1 MYDNVR
7 LWMPRT
13 RDMRDVGR
21 YLDAARELADTST
34 GEMRTYGSC
43 GGLKVSQN
51 PFGVEVSG
59 SLAKFL
65 HGENITPMDLR
76 GAAEAVAKLSAALH
90 LRMDEAKVTRL
101 EFGRTLEVSH
111 PVPDYLQRL
120 GDMRRMLRKGFAP
133 GTLYYLN
140 NGKERTKELAFYDKG
155 EEARAGGMAIP
166 AGIESSTLLRYELRF
181 CKRVAQQ
188 AKAREVTAATLCD
201 ERFYR
206 HMVELWRDNYFSI
219 LKTNKTGYDMENV
232 KNTVS
237 GVFEWIAG
245 VALNRMDA
253 EEIAGLIEAVER
265 SGKLPDRM
273 SRARLKRKLQDIAAK
288 AGAGVPD
295 ELIKELD
302 GKVRDAAK

>member
-13 RDMRDVGR
+13 WDMQDVGR
-21 YLDAARELADTST
+21 YLESARELADTST
-34 GEMRTYGSC
+34 GEMHTYGSC

-51 PFGVEVSG
+51 SFGVEVSG

-76 GAAEAVAKLSAALH
+76 GTADAVAKLSDALH
-90 LRMDEAKVTRL
+90 LRMNEAKVTRL
-101 EFGRTLEVSH
+101 EFGRTLEVSR
-111 PVPDYLQRL
+111 PVTDYLQRL
-120 GDMRRMLRKGFAP
+120 GDVPRMRRGVFAP
-133 GTLYYLN
+133 GALYYLN
-140 NGKERTKELAFYDKG
+140 KGKEQNKVLAFYDKG
-155 EEARAGGMAIP
+155 DEARAGGMAIP
-166 AGIESSTLLRYELRF
+166 AGLESSNLLRYELRF
-181 CKRVAQQ
+181 YKRVAQQ
-188 AKAREVTAATLCD
+188 AKAREVTAATLYN
-201 ERFYR
+201 ELFYR
-206 HMVELWRDNYFSI
+206 RMVELWRDNYFSI
-219 LKTNKTGYDMENV
+219 SKTNKTGYDMENV
-232 KNTVS
+232 KSTVS

-253 EEIAGLIEAVER
+253 EEISGLIEAVER

-302 GKVRDAAK
+302 GKVRDAAE

>member
-7 LWMPRT
+7 LWMPRMW
-13 RDMRDVGR
+13 DMPDVGR
-21 YLDAARELADTST
+21 YLEAARELADTST
-34 GEMRTYGSC
+34 GEMRVYGSC

-51 PFGVEVSG
+51 SFGVEVSG

-76 GAAEAVAKLSAALH
+76 GAADAVAKLSDALH
-90 LRMDEAKVTRL
+90 LRMDEAQVTRL
-101 EFGRTLEVSH
+101 EFGRTFEVSR

-120 GDMRRMLRKGFAP
+120 GDKPRMKRNCFAQ
-133 GTLYYLN
+133 GALYYLN
-140 NGKERTKELAFYDKG
+140 KGKEQTRVLAFYDKG
-155 EEARAGGMAIP
+155 EEARASGMSMP
-166 AGIESSTLLRYELRF
+166 AGLESSNLLRYELRF

-219 LKTNKTGYDMENV
+219 SKTNKTGYDMENV
-232 KNTVS
+232 KSTVS

-253 EEIAGLIEAVER
+253 EEISGLIEAVER

>member
-13 RDMRDVGR
+13 RDMREIGR
-21 YLDAARELADTST
+21 HLEAARELADTST

-43 GGLKVSQN
+43 GGLRVSQSS
-51 PFGVEVSG
+51 FGVEVSG

-65 HGENITPMDLR
+65 R
-76 GAAEAVAKLSAALH
+76 GAADAVAKLSDALH
-90 LRMDEAKVTRL
+90 LPMNEAKVTRL
-101 EFGRTLEVSH
+101 EFGRTLEVSR
-111 PVPDYLQRL
+111 PVPGYLQRL
-120 GDMRRMLRKGFAP
+120 GDVPRMRRGVFAP
-133 GTLYYLN
+133 GALYYLN
-140 NGKERTKELAFYDKG
+140 KGKEQNKALAFYDKG
-155 EEARAGGMAIP
+155 DEARASGMAIP
-166 AGIESSTLLRYELRF
+166 AGLESSTLLRYELRLYR
-181 CKRVAQQ
+181 RVAQQ
-188 AKAREVTAATLCD
+188 AKARDVTAATLCD

-219 LKTNKTGYDMENV
+219 SKTNKTGYDMENV

>member
-13 RDMRDVGR
+13 PDMRDVGQ
-21 YLDAARELADTST
+21 YLEAARELADTST

-51 PFGVEVSG
+51 SFGVEVSG

-76 GAAEAVAKLSAALH
+76 GAADAVSKLSDALH
-90 LRMDEAKVTRL
+90 LRMDEAQVTRL
-101 EFGRTLEVSH
+101 EFGRTFEVSR

-120 GDMRRMLRKGFAP
+120 GDKPRMKRNCFAP

-140 NGKERTKELAFYDKG
+140 SGKEQTRVLAFYDKG
-155 EEARAGGMAIP
+155 EEARASGMSMP
-166 AGIESSTLLRYELRF
+166 AGLESPNLLRYELRF
-181 CKRVAQQ
+181 CRRVARQ
-188 AKAREVTAATLCD
+188 AKARDVTAATLYN
-201 ERFYR
+201 ELFYR

-219 LKTNKTGYDMENV
+219 SKTNKTGYDMD
-232 KNTVS
+232 KIKTVS
-237 GVFEWIAG
+237 DAVEALAAQLISQAGKGQISDYVDMLKAAGVF
-245 VALNRMDA
+245 
-253 EEIAGLIEAVER
+253 
-265 SGKLPDRM
+265 PDRKYYT
-273 SRARLKRKLQDIAAK
+273 RLKRKLHDMAVK

-295 ELIKELD
+295 ELVRELD
-302 GKVRDAAK
+302 GKVMDAAK

>member
-1 MYDNVR
+1 
-7 LWMPRT
+7 MPRT
-13 RDMRDVGR
+13 WDMPDVGR
-21 YLDAARELADTST
+21 YLESARELADTST
-34 GEMRTYGSC
+34 GEMHTYGSC

-51 PFGVEVSG
+51 SFGVEVSG

-76 GAAEAVAKLSAALH
+76 GAADAVAKLSDALH
-90 LRMDEAKVTRL
+90 LRMYEAKVTRL
-101 EFGRTLEVSH
+101 EFGRTLEVSR

-120 GDMRRMLRKGFAP
+120 GDVPRMRRDVFA
-133 GTLYYLN
+133 GALYYLN
-140 NGKERTKELAFYDKG
+140 KGKEQNKVLAFYDKG
-155 EEARAGGMAIP
+155 AEARAGGMAIP
-166 AGIESSTLLRYELRF
+166 AGLESSTLLRYELRF
-181 CKRVAQQ
+181 CKRVARQ

-201 ERFYR
+201 ELFYR
-206 HMVELWRDNYFSI
+206 HMVELWRENYFSI
-219 LKTNKTGYDMENV
+219 SKTSKTGYDMENV
-232 KNTVS
+232 KSTVS

-302 GKVRDAAK
+302 GKVRDAAE

>member
-13 RDMRDVGR
+13 RDMRDVGP
-21 YLDAARELADTST
+21 YLEAARELADTST

-65 HGENITPMDLR
+65 HG
-76 GAAEAVAKLSAALH
+76 LSAALH

>member
-13 RDMRDVGR
+13 WGMQDVGR
-21 YLDAARELADTST
+21 HLESARELADTST
-34 GEMRTYGSC
+34 GEMHTYGSC

-51 PFGVEVSG
+51 SFGVEVSG

-76 GAAEAVAKLSAALH
+76 GAADAVAKLSDALH
-90 LRMDEAKVTRL
+90 LRMNEAKVTRL
-101 EFGRTLEVSH
+101 EFGRTLEVSR
-111 PVPDYLQRL
+111 PVPYYLQRL
-120 GDMRRMLRKGFAP
+120 GDVPRMRRGVFESGA
-133 GTLYYLN
+133 LYYLN
-140 NGKERTKELAFYDKG
+140 KGKEQTKVLAFYNKG
-155 EEARAGGMAIP
+155 DEARTSGMAIP
-166 AGIESSTLLRYELRF
+166 AGLESSNLLRYELRF

-201 ERFYR
+201 GRFYR
-206 HMVELWRDNYFSI
+206 HMVDLWRDNYFSI
-219 LKTNKTGYDMENV
+219 SKTNKTGYDMENV
-232 KNTVS
+232 KSTVS

-245 VALNRMDA
+245 VALNRMDT
-253 EEIAGLIEAVER
+253 EEISGLIEAVER

>member
-76 GAAEAVAKLSAALH
+76 GAADAVAKLSDALH

-101 EFGRTLEVSH
+101 EFGRTLEVSR
-111 PVPDYLQRL
+111 PVAGYLQRL
-120 GDMRRMLRKGFAP
+120 GDVPRMRRNGFAP

-140 NGKERTKELAFYDKG
+140 NGKEQTKVLAFYDKG
-155 EEARAGGMAIP
+155 EETRADGTAMP
-166 AGIESSTLLRYELRF
+166 AGLESQSLLRYELRF

-206 HMVELWRDNYFSI
+206 YMVELWRDNYFSI
-219 LKTNKTGYDMENV
+219 SKTNKTGYDMENV
-232 KNTVS
+232 KSTVS

>member
-13 RDMRDVGR
+13 RDMRDVGP
-21 YLDAARELADTST
+21 YLEAARELADTST
-34 GEMRTYGSC
+34 GEMRVYGSC

-76 GAAEAVAKLSAALH
+76 GAADAVAKLSDALH

-101 EFGRTLEVSH
+101 EFGRTLEVSR
-111 PVPDYLQRL
+111 PVPGYLQRL
-120 GDMRRMLRKGFAP
+120 GDVPRMRRNVFESGA
-133 GTLYYLN
+133 LYYLN
-140 NGKERTKELAFYDKG
+140 KGKEQNKVLAFYDKG

-166 AGIESSTLLRYELRF
+166 AGLESSNLLRYELRF

-219 LKTNKTGYDMENV
+219 SKTNKTGYDMENV
-232 KNTVS
+232 KSTVS

>member
-21 YLDAARELADTST
+21 YLEAARELADTST
-34 GEMRTYGSC
+34 GEMRVYGSC
-43 GGLKVSQN
+43 GGLRVSQSS
-51 PFGVEVSG
+51 FGVEVSG

-76 GAAEAVAKLSAALH
+76 GAADAVAKLSDALH
-90 LRMDEAKVTRL
+90 LRMNGAKVTRL
-101 EFGRTLEVSH
+101 EFGRTLEVSR
-111 PVPDYLQRL
+111 PVAGYLQRL
-120 GDMRRMLRKGFAP
+120 GDVPRMRRNVFAP
-133 GTLYYLN
+133 GALYYLN
-140 NGKERTKELAFYDKG
+140 KGKEQNKALVFYDKG
-155 EEARAGGMAIP
+155 DEARASGMAIP
-166 AGIESSTLLRYELRF
+166 AGLESASLLRYELRF
-181 CKRVAQQ
+181 YKRVAQQ

-201 ERFYR
+201 ERFFRY
-206 HMVELWRDNYFSI
+206 MVELWQDNYFSI
-219 LKTNKTGYDMENV
+219 SKTNKTGYDMENV